1 VYNLSEQQIE
11 YILNDIRRNGVEME
25 DLQLNLLDHIC
36 CIIEQN
42 LKEGDDF
49 EDFYR
54 KTVKQFCKHELWE
67 IEEETIILLTIKNYY
82 VMKKSMIISG
92 IFSAITLVC
101 GSFFKIMHWP
111 GSAVLLVLGIVTL
124 SFIFLPLTF
133 LLKAKEPTTTQSK
146 AVIGV
151 GTLLGIL
158 LCISTLFKVMHWPG
172 GNVLWFVTIGCSIF
186 LFIPLYFFT
195 GIRNLEAKIN
205 TIVTTII
212 LIGAT
217 GMLFTL
223 TSMRPGRAM
232 ERGNFFSNQDLVAT
246 RNYATEQNNLRYK
259 MLVNDSSSAKKEVN
273 ELRKRSNNLYKKIEE
288 IKLAII
294 NGIEERN
301 DTAIDYTNILNYN
314 DAANYDVPGYLLF
327 NNLGQPSPLMVS
339 LKNEV
344 DLFNSFIKTSYN
356 KNSFG
361 MLNTQG
367 TKDVNGDGH
376 MISWGEFNFQEPPFG
391 IVIRNF
397 TQIQLDVRV
406 VEANC
411 LH

>member
-92 IFSAITLVC
+92 TISVAALLF
-101 GSFFKIMHWP
+101 GSFFKVMHWP
-111 GSAVLLVLGIVTL
+111 GASVLLLLGIVTL
-124 SFIFLPLTF
+124 SFVFLPLLF
-133 LLKAKEPTTTQSK
+133 LLKAKEPTNTQSK
-146 AVIGV
+146 TVIGV

-172 GNVLWFVTIGCSIF
+172 GNVLWFISIGCSIF

-195 GIRNLEAKIN
+195 GIRNPETKIN

-212 LIGAT
+212 LVGAT
-217 GMLFTL
+217 GILFTL
-223 TSMRPGRAM
+223 TSMRPSRAI
-232 ERGNFFSNQDLVAT
+232 ELGNFFANQDLVAT
-246 RNYATEQNNLRYK
+246 RNYATEQNSLHYK
-259 MLVNDSSSAKKEVN
+259 ILLNDSSPAKKEVD
-273 ELRKRSNNLYKKIEE
+273 ELRKRSDDLYKKLEK
-288 IKLAII
+288 IKLNLI
-294 NGIEERN
+294 NSNEETN
-301 DTAIDYTNILNYN
+301 YTTIDYTNRFSFI
-314 DAANYDVPGYLLF
+314 DANYGLAEYFFF
-327 NNLGQPSPLMVS
+327 NNLGEPTPILVS
-339 LKNEV
+339 LRNEV
-344 DLFNSFIKTSYN
+344 DSFNSFIKTTYN

-361 MLNTQG
+361 MINTQG
-367 TKDVNGDGH
+367 TKDVNDDGH
-376 MISWGEFNFQEPPFG
+376 LISWEEFNFHQAPFG
-391 IVIRNF
+391 IIIRNL
-397 TQIQLDVRV
+397 TQMQLDIRV
-406 VEANC
+406 VEATC
-411 LH
+411 IH